1 MTFSIV
7 ARSDD
12 GGSWGVAVASK
23 YLAVG
28 SAVPAARAGVGAVAT
43 QAWVNVAYKSAA
55 LTHLGEGA
63 PAPAALQRLLEPDDG
78 REHRQV
84 GIVDAEGRAASH
96 TGTECLEWAG
106 GVTGDGYAIQGNIL
120 TGEEVVIAMQD
131 AFVASDPSAPL
142 AERLMAA
149 LRAGDEAGGDAR
161 GRQSASLLVVRDEAG
176 PDGRDDIEV
185 DLRVDDHTRP
195 VDELERL
202 LGLHQRL
209 STEVPEAERT
219 PDTPELFAEM
229 DARARCLGL
238 RSFVVWI
245 GMNDYEHLGGDGWT
259 ATRLVE
265 EMREATPDWTADA

>member
-1 MTFSIV
+1 MTS
-7 ARSDD
+7 R
-12 GGSWGVAVASK
+12 W
-23 YLAVG
+23 
-28 SAVPAARAGVGAVAT
+28 T
-43 QAWVNVAYKSAA
+43 CEWM
-55 LTHLGEGA
+55 TH
-63 PAPAALQRLLEPDDG
+63 P
-78 REHRQV
+78 
-84 GIVDAEGRAASH
+84 
-96 TGTECLEWAG
+96 
-106 GVTGDGYAIQGNIL
+106 
-120 TGEEVVIAMQD
+120 
-131 AFVASDPSAPL
+131 
-142 AERLMAA
+142 
-149 LRAGDEAGGDAR
+149 
-161 GRQSASLLVVRDEAG
+161 
-176 PDGRDDIEV
+176 
-185 DLRVDDHTRP
+185 RP